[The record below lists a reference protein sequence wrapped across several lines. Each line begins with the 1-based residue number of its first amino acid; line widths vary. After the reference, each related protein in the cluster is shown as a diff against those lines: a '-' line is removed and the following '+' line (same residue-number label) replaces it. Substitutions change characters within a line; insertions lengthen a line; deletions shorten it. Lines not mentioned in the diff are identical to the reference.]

1 MQPEVVKIKQLMR
14 DNDMSVTDLAT
25 EIGVSRQN
33 VYRWLNGTKPIS
45 RKRIEQLGNVFGKHP
60 SSIMFDGIAPID
72 KPLLQDVIEIVNDKA
87 TELGVEIS
95 SKDFA
100 RICVLLYEFATNS
113 KDESTDGRPLADMDL
128 NLAKELVLLAS

>member
-14 DNDMSVTDLAT
+14 DNDMSVADLAK

-60 SSIMFDGIAPID
+60 STIMFDGVAPID
-72 KPLLQDVIEIVNDKA
+72 KQLLQDVIEIVNDK
-87 TELGVEIS
+87 TSEL
-95 SKDFA
+95 
-100 RICVLLYEFATNS
+100 CVLLYEFATNS
-113 KDESTDGRPLADMDL
+113 KDESTNARPLADMDL

>member
-1 MQPEVVKIKQLMR
+1 
-14 DNDMSVTDLAT
+14 
-25 EIGVSRQN
+25 
-33 VYRWLNGTKPIS
+33 
-45 RKRIEQLGNVFGKHP
+45 
-60 SSIMFDGIAPID
+60 MFDGIAPID

-113 KDESTDGRPLADMDL
+113 KDGSTDGQPLADMDRS
-128 NLAKELVLLAS
+128 LAKELVLLAS

>member
-14 DNDMSVTDLAT
+14 DNDMSVADLAK

-60 SSIMFDGIAPID
+60 STIMFDGIAPID